1 MNKIKLTFI
10 AVSTFA
16 LTSSAAFALDDASR
30 EALMKS
36 NGCPKCHAVAKDK
49 VGPSFQKTAAK
60 YKGNPDAVQ
69 KLFTHLTTG
78 PKIKVDGEEQDH
90 KIIKTASDDETKEV
104 IAWILAQ

>member
-1 MNKIKLTFI
+1 MNKMKLTLI
-10 AVSTFA
+10 AVATLA

-30 EALMKS
+30 EALMKT

-69 KLFTHLTTG
+69 KLYTHLTTG
-78 PKIKVDGEEQDH
+78 PKVKVDGEEQDH